1 MKKIIAAVLVAAM
14 MLTMSGCS
22 AVFDAMKSGVSEIAD
37 GYAGE
42 FKNSVTLSGEV
53 AEEEVS
59 PADGKK
65 ITSVVLNGA
74 SFNAINGGTAFIKI
88 IPSAENRVEIKYQS
102 DIKDHGFA
110 ITAKN
115 GELKISTDRE
125 IHFRTECF
133 EVTVYANCDSV
144 SINGGIELLM
154 DGVSTESLE
163 IDVQGA
169 VKAQIADAHADSMS
183 IKVDGAGEFDIN
195 GDVDTFSA
203 EFNGAGELRAKEL
216 ICKDASISISGAGD
230 VEISCSGTL
239 STDISGVGNVGYYG
253 SPTLSLNNSGAA
265 AVTQKSTDIYR
276 K

>member
-14 MLTMSGCS
+14 VLAMSGCS

-110 ITAKN
+110 VTAKN
-115 GELKISTDRE
+115 GELKISTDRKV
-125 IHFRTECF
+125 HFRTECF

-144 SINGGIELLM
+144 SINGGIELIM

-169 VKAQIADAHADSMS
+169 VKAQITDAHADSMS

-216 ICKDASISISGAGD
+216 VCKDASISISGAGD
-230 VEISCSGTL
+230 VEISCTGTL
-239 STDISGVGNVGYYG
+239 STDISGVGSVGYYG
-253 SPTLSLNNSGAA
+253 SPALSLNNSGAA
-265 AVTQKSTDIYR
+265 AVTQKSADIYR

>member
-14 MLTMSGCS
+14 VLAVSGCS
-22 AVFDAMKSGVSEIAD
+22 AVVDTMKSGVSKITSGEVD
-37 GYAGE
+37 G
-42 FKNSVTLSGEV
+42 FKNVVTLSGEV

-59 PADGKK
+59 PADGNK

-74 SFNAINGGTAFIKI
+74 SFNAVNGGTAFIKI

-110 ITAKN
+110 VTAKN
-115 GELKISTDRE
+115 GELKISADQGTR
-125 IHFRTECF
+125 FYTECF

-144 SINGGIELLM
+144 SINGGIELIM

-203 EFNGAGELRAKEL
+203 EFNGACEIRAKEL
-216 ICKDASISISGAGD
+216 VCKDASINVCGAGD
-230 VEISCSGTL
+230 VEISCTGTL
-239 STDISGVGNVGYYG
+239 STDISGVGSVGYYG
-253 SPTLSLNNSGAA
+253 SPALSLNNSGAA
-265 AVTQKSTDIYR
+265 VTQKSADIYR

>member
-42 FKNSVTLSGEV
+42 FKNSVTLSSEV

-110 ITAKN
+110 VTAKN
-115 GELKISTDRE
+115 GELKISTDRK

-230 VEISCSGTL
+230 VEISCTGTL
-239 STDISGVGNVGYYG
+239 STDISGVGSVGYYG

-265 AVTQKSTDIYR
+265 AVTQKSADIYR

>member
-14 MLTMSGCS
+14 VLAMSGCS

-42 FKNSVTLSGEV
+42 FKNNVTLSGEV

-74 SFNAINGGTAFIKI
+74 SFNAVNGGTAFIKI

-110 ITAKN
+110 VTAKN

-144 SINGGIELLM
+144 SINGGIELIM

-203 EFNGAGELRAKEL
+203 EFNGAGELRAMEL

-230 VEISCSGTL
+230 VEISCTGTL

-253 SPTLSLNNSGAA
+253 SPALSLNNSGAA
-265 AVTQKSTDIYR
+265 AVTQKSADIYR

>member
-14 MLTMSGCS
+14 VLAMSGCS
-22 AVFDAMKSGVSEIAD
+22 EVVDTMKSGVSEIAD

-74 SFNAINGGTAFIKI
+74 SFNAVNGGTAFIKI

-110 ITAKN
+110 VTAKN

-144 SINGGIELLM
+144 SISGGIELIM

-203 EFNGAGELRAKEL
+203 EFNGAGELRAMEL
-216 ICKDASISISGAGD
+216 VCKDASISISGAGEA
-230 VEISCSGTL
+230 EISCTGTL

-265 AVTQKSTDIYR
+265 AVTQKSADIYR

>member
-1 MKKIIAAVLVAAM
+1 MKKIIAVVLVAAM
-14 MLTMSGCS
+14 VLTMSGCS

-42 FKNSVTLSGEV
+42 FKNNVTLSGEV

-110 ITAKN
+110 VTAKN
-115 GELKISTDRE
+115 GELKISTDRK

-144 SINGGIELLM
+144 SINGGIELIM

-169 VKAQIADAHADSMS
+169 VKAQITDAHADSMS

-216 ICKDASISISGAGD
+216 VCKDASINVFGAGD
-230 VEISCSGTL
+230 VEISCTGTL
-239 STDISGVGNVGYYG
+239 STDISGVGSVGYYG
-253 SPTLSLNNSGAA
+253 SPALSLNNSGAA
-265 AVTQKSTDIYR
+265 AVTQKSADIYR

>member
-14 MLTMSGCS
+14 VLSVSGCS

-74 SFNAINGGTAFIKI
+74 SFNAVNGGTAFIKI

-110 ITAKN
+110 VTAKN

-144 SINGGIELLM
+144 SISGGIELIM
-154 DGVSTESLE
+154 DGVSTTSLE

-203 EFNGAGELRAKEL
+203 EFNGAGELRAMEL

-230 VEISCSGTL
+230 VEISCTGTL
-239 STDISGVGNVGYYG
+239 STDISGVGSVGYYG
-253 SPTLSLNNSGAA
+253 SPALSLNNSGAA
-265 AVTQKSTDIYR
+265 AVTQKSADIYR

>member
-14 MLTMSGCS
+14 VLAMSGCS
-22 AVFDAMKSGVSEIAD
+22 AVIDTLRNGVSEIAD

-53 AEEEVS
+53 AEEKVS

-74 SFNAINGGTAFIKI
+74 SFNAVNGGTAFIKI

-110 ITAKN
+110 VTAKN

-144 SINGGIELLM
+144 SISGGIELIM
-154 DGVSTESLE
+154 DGVSTKSLE

-203 EFNGAGELRAKEL
+203 EFNGAGELRAMEL

-230 VEISCSGTL
+230 VEISCTGTL

-253 SPTLSLNNSGAA
+253 SPALSLNNSGAA
-265 AVTQKSTDIYR
+265 AVTQKSADIYR

>member
-42 FKNSVTLSGEV
+42 FKNNVTLSGEV

-74 SFNAINGGTAFIKI
+74 SFDAINGGTAFIKI

-110 ITAKN
+110 VTAKN

-230 VEISCSGTL
+230 VEISCTGTL

-265 AVTQKSTDIYR
+265 AVTQKSADIYR

>member
-42 FKNSVTLSGEV
+42 FKNNVTLSGEV

-74 SFNAINGGTAFIKI
+74 SFDAINGGTAFIKI

-110 ITAKN
+110 VTAKN

-144 SINGGIELLM
+144 SISGGIELIM
-154 DGVSTESLE
+154 DGVSTKSLE

-216 ICKDASISISGAGD
+216 ICKDASINVCGAGD
-230 VEISCSGTL
+230 VEISCTGTL
-239 STDISGVGNVGYYG
+239 STDISGVGSVGYYG
-253 SPTLSLNNSGAA
+253 SPALSLNNSGAA
-265 AVTQKSTDIYR
+265 AVTQKSADIYR

>member
-14 MLTMSGCS
+14 VLTMSGCS

-42 FKNSVTLSGEV
+42 FKNNVTLSGEV

-74 SFNAINGGTAFIKI
+74 SFNAVNGGTAFIKI

-110 ITAKN
+110 VTAKN
-115 GELKISTDRE
+115 GELKISTDRK

-144 SINGGIELLM
+144 SISGGIELIM

-169 VKAQIADAHADSMS
+169 VKAKIADAHADSMS

-203 EFNGAGELRAKEL
+203 EFNGAGELRAMEL
-216 ICKDASISISGAGD
+216 ICKDASINVCGAGD
-230 VEISCSGTL
+230 VEISCTGTL

-265 AVTQKSTDIYR
+265 AVTQKSADIYR

>member
-14 MLTMSGCS
+14 VLAMSGCS

-59 PADGKK
+59 PADGNK

-74 SFNAINGGTAFIKI
+74 SFNAVNGGTAFIKI

-110 ITAKN
+110 VTAKN
-115 GELKISTDRE
+115 GELKISADHGTR
-125 IHFRTECF
+125 FYTECF
-133 EVTVYANCDSV
+133 EVTVYASCDSV
-144 SINGGIELLM
+144 SINGGIELFM

-163 IDVQGA
+163 IVVRGGL
-169 VKAQIADAHADSMS
+169 KAEIADAHADFLS
-183 IKVDGAGEFDIN
+183 IVVDGAGDFDISGEVDTLSAEVDGAGEI
-195 GDVDTFSA
+195 
-203 EFNGAGELRAKEL
+203 RAKEL
-216 ICKDASISISGAGD
+216 VCKDASINVCGAGD
-230 VEISCSGTL
+230 VEISCTGTL

-265 AVTQKSTDIYR
+265 AVTQKSADIYR

>member
-14 MLTMSGCS
+14 LLSVSGCS

-74 SFNAINGGTAFIKI
+74 SFNAVNGGTAFIKI

-110 ITAKN
+110 VTAKN
-115 GELKISTDRE
+115 GELKISTDRK

-154 DGVSTESLE
+154 DGVSTKSLE

-230 VEISCSGTL
+230 VEISCTGTL
-239 STDISGVGNVGYYG
+239 STDISGVGSVGYYG
-253 SPTLSLNNSGAA
+253 SPALSLNNSGAA
-265 AVTQKSTDIYR
+265 AVTQKSADIYR

>member
-1 MKKIIAAVLVAAM
+1 MKKIIAAVLIAAM
-14 MLTMSGCS
+14 MLAMSGCS

-74 SFNAINGGTAFIKI
+74 SFDAINGGTAFIKI

-110 ITAKN
+110 VTAKN

-230 VEISCSGTL
+230 VEISCTGTL

-265 AVTQKSTDIYR
+265 AVTQKSADIYR

>member
-42 FKNSVTLSGEV
+42 FKNNVTLSGEV

-110 ITAKN
+110 VTAKN

-144 SINGGIELLM
+144 SINGGIELIM

-169 VKAQIADAHADSMS
+169 VKAQITDAHADSMS

-203 EFNGAGELRAKEL
+203 EFNGAGELRAMEL

-230 VEISCSGTL
+230 VEISCTGTL
-239 STDISGVGNVGYYG
+239 STDISGVGSVGYYG

-265 AVTQKSTDIYR
+265 AVTQKSADIYR

>member
-14 MLTMSGCS
+14 MLAMSGCS

-74 SFNAINGGTAFIKI
+74 SFNAVNGGTAFIKI

-110 ITAKN
+110 VTAKN

-144 SINGGIELLM
+144 SISGGIELIM

-203 EFNGAGELRAKEL
+203 EFNGAGELRAMEL

-230 VEISCSGTL
+230 VEISCTGTL

-265 AVTQKSTDIYR
+265 AVTQKSADIYR

>member
-14 MLTMSGCS
+14 LLTVSGCS
-22 AVFDAMKSGVSEIAD
+22 AVIDTLRNGVSEIAD

-53 AEEEVS
+53 AEEKVS

-74 SFNAINGGTAFIKI
+74 SFNAVNGGTAFIKI

-110 ITAKN
+110 VTAKN

-144 SINGGIELLM
+144 SINGGIELIM

-230 VEISCSGTL
+230 VEISCTGTL

-253 SPTLSLNNSGAA
+253 SPALSLNNSGAA
-265 AVTQKSTDIYR
+265 AVTQKSADIYR

>member
-1 MKKIIAAVLVAAM
+1 MKKIIAAVLIAAM
-14 MLTMSGCS
+14 VLTMSGCS
-22 AVFDAMKSGVSEIAD
+22 AVFDTLRNGVSEIANGD
-37 GYAGE
+37 VIE

-110 ITAKN
+110 VTAKN

-144 SINGGIELLM
+144 SINGGIELIM

-169 VKAQIADAHADSMS
+169 VKAQITDAHADSMS

-230 VEISCSGTL
+230 VEISCTGTL
-239 STDISGVGNVGYYG
+239 STDISGVGNVG
-253 SPTLSLNNSGAA
+253 
-265 AVTQKSTDIYR
+265 
-276 K
+276 

>member
-14 MLTMSGCS
+14 LLTVSGCS
-22 AVFDAMKSGVSEIAD
+22 AVIDTLRNGVSEIAD

-53 AEEEVS
+53 AEEKVS

-74 SFNAINGGTAFIKI
+74 SFNAVNGGTAFIKI

-110 ITAKN
+110 VTAKN

-144 SINGGIELLM
+144 SINGGIELIM

-169 VKAQIADAHADSMS
+169 VKAQITDAHADSMS

-203 EFNGAGELRAKEL
+203 EFNGAGEIRAKEL
-216 ICKDASISISGAGD
+216 VCKDASISISGAGD
-230 VEISCSGTL
+230 VEISCTDTL

-265 AVTQKSTDIYR
+265 AVTQKSADIYH

>member
-14 MLTMSGCS
+14 VLAMSGCS
-22 AVFDAMKSGVSEIAD
+22 AVIDTLRNGVSEIAD

-42 FKNSVTLSGEV
+42 FKNNVTLSGEV

-74 SFNAINGGTAFIKI
+74 SFNAVNGGTAFIKI
-88 IPSAENRVEIKYQS
+88 IPSAENRAEIKYQS

-110 ITAKN
+110 VTAKN
-115 GELKISTDRE
+115 GELKISADHGTR
-125 IHFRTECF
+125 FYTECF

-144 SINGGIELLM
+144 SINGGIELFM

-163 IDVQGA
+163 IVVRGGL
-169 VKAQIADAHADSMS
+169 KAEIADAHADFLS
-183 IKVDGAGEFDIN
+183 IVVDGAGDFDISGEVGALSAEVDGAGEI
-195 GDVDTFSA
+195 
-203 EFNGAGELRAKEL
+203 RAKEL
-216 ICKDASISISGAGD
+216 VCKDASINVRGAGD
-230 VEISCSGTL
+230 VEISCTGTL

-265 AVTQKSTDIYR
+265 AVTQKSADIYR

>member
-1 MKKIIAAVLVAAM
+1 MKKLIAAVLVAAM
-14 MLTMSGCS
+14 VLTMSGCS

-59 PADGKK
+59 PADGNK

-74 SFNAINGGTAFIKI
+74 SFNAVNGGTAFIKI

-110 ITAKN
+110 VTAKN

-144 SINGGIELLM
+144 SINGGIELIM

-203 EFNGAGELRAKEL
+203 EFNGAGELRAMEL

-230 VEISCSGTL
+230 VEISCTGTL
-239 STDISGVGNVGYYG
+239 STDISGVGSVGYYG
-253 SPTLSLNNSGAA
+253 SPALSLNNSGAA
-265 AVTQKSTDIYR
+265 AVTQKSADIYR

>member
-14 MLTMSGCS
+14 LLTVSGCS
-22 AVFDAMKSGVSEIAD
+22 AVIDTLRNGVSEIAD

-53 AEEEVS
+53 AEEKVS

-74 SFNAINGGTAFIKI
+74 SFNAVNGGTAFIKI

-110 ITAKN
+110 VTAKN

-144 SINGGIELLM
+144 SINGGIELIM

-203 EFNGAGELRAKEL
+203 EFNGAGELRAMEL

-230 VEISCSGTL
+230 VEISCTGTL
-239 STDISGVGNVGYYG
+239 STDISGVGSVGYYG
-253 SPTLSLNNSGAA
+253 SPALSLNNSGAA
-265 AVTQKSTDIYR
+265 AVTQKSADIYR

>member
-1 MKKIIAAVLVAAM
+1 MKKIIAAVLIAAM
-14 MLTMSGCS
+14 VLTMSGCS

-88 IPSAENRVEIKYQS
+88 IPSTENRVEIKYQS

-110 ITAKN
+110 VTAKN
-115 GELKISTDRE
+115 GELKISTDRK

-144 SINGGIELLM
+144 SINGGIELIM

-169 VKAQIADAHADSMS
+169 VKARIADAHADSMS

-216 ICKDASISISGAGD
+216 ICKDASISISGAGEA
-230 VEISCSGTL
+230 EISCSGTL

-253 SPTLSLNNSGAA
+253 SPALSLNNSGAA
-265 AVTQKSTDIYR
+265 AVTQKSADIYR

>member
-1 MKKIIAAVLVAAM
+1 MKKIIAAVLIAAM
-14 MLTMSGCS
+14 VLTMSGCS

-42 FKNSVTLSGEV
+42 FKNNVTLSGEV

-59 PADGKK
+59 PADGNK

-74 SFNAINGGTAFIKI
+74 SFNAVNGGTAFIKI

-110 ITAKN
+110 VTAKN

-144 SINGGIELLM
+144 SINGGIELIM

-203 EFNGAGELRAKEL
+203 EFNGAGELRAMEL

-230 VEISCSGTL
+230 VEISCTGTL

-253 SPTLSLNNSGAA
+253 SPALSLNNSGAA
-265 AVTQKSTDIYR
+265 AVTQKSADIYR

>member
-1 MKKIIAAVLVAAM
+1 MV
-14 MLTMSGCS
+14 LTMSGCS

-74 SFNAINGGTAFIKI
+74 SFDAINGGTAFIKI
-88 IPSAENRVEIKYQS
+88 IPSAENRVEIKYQN

-110 ITAKN
+110 VTAKN

-169 VKAQIADAHADSMS
+169 VKAQITDAHADSMS
-183 IKVDGAGEFDIN
+183 IEVDGAGEFDIS
-195 GDVDTFSA
+195 GEVGALSA
-203 EFNGAGELRAKEL
+203 EVDGAGEIRAKEL
-216 ICKDASISISGAGD
+216 VCKDASINVSGAGD
-230 VEISCSGTL
+230 VEISCTSTL

-265 AVTQKSTDIYR
+265 AVTQKSADIYR

>member
-1 MKKIIAAVLVAAM
+1 MKKFIAAVLVAAM
-14 MLTMSGCS
+14 VLTMSGCS

-42 FKNSVTLSGEV
+42 FKNNVTLSGEV

-74 SFNAINGGTAFIKI
+74 SFNAVNGGTAFIKI

-110 ITAKN
+110 VTAKN
-115 GELKISTDRE
+115 GELKISADQGTR
-125 IHFRTECF
+125 FYTECF

-154 DGVSTESLE
+154 DSVSTESLE
-163 IDVQGA
+163 IRVRGG
-169 VKAQIADAHADSMS
+169 VKAEIADAHADFLS
-183 IKVDGAGEFDIN
+183 IIVDGAGDFDISGEVGALSAEVDGAGEI
-195 GDVDTFSA
+195 
-203 EFNGAGELRAKEL
+203 RAKEL
-216 ICKDASISISGAGD
+216 VCKDASINVCGAGD
-230 VEISCSGTL
+230 VEISCTGTL

-265 AVTQKSTDIYR
+265 AVTQKSADIYR

>member
-1 MKKIIAAVLVAAM
+1 MKKIIATVLVAAM
-14 MLTMSGCS
+14 MLSVSGCS
-22 AVFDAMKSGVSEIAD
+22 AVFDIMKSGVSEIAD

-110 ITAKN
+110 VTAKN

-144 SINGGIELLM
+144 SINGGIELIM

-230 VEISCSGTL
+230 VEISCTGTL
-239 STDISGVGNVGYYG
+239 STDISGVGSVGYYG
-253 SPTLSLNNSGAA
+253 SPALSLNNSGAA
-265 AVTQKSTDIYR
+265 AVTQKSADIYR

>member
-14 MLTMSGCS
+14 MLSVSGCS
-22 AVFDAMKSGVSEIAD
+22 AVFNTMKSGVSEIAD

-110 ITAKN
+110 VTAKN

-144 SINGGIELLM
+144 SINGGIELIM

-230 VEISCSGTL
+230 VEISCTGTL

-265 AVTQKSTDIYR
+265 AVTQKSADIYR

>member
-14 MLTMSGCS
+14 VLAMSGCS

-42 FKNSVTLSGEV
+42 FKNSVTLSGDAVEESV
-53 AEEEVS
+53 A
-59 PADGKK
+59 PADGKE
-65 ITSVVLNGA
+65 ITSVVLDGA
-74 SFNAINGGTAFIKI
+74 SFNAVNGGTAFIKI

-110 ITAKN
+110 VTAKN

-144 SINGGIELLM
+144 SISGGIELIM

-183 IKVDGAGEFDIN
+183 IKVDGAGEFDIS

-203 EFNGAGELRAKEL
+203 EFNGAGEIRAKDL
-216 ICKDASISISGAGD
+216 VCKDASISISGAGD
-230 VEISCSGTL
+230 VEISCTGTL
-239 STDISGVGNVGYYG
+239 STDISGVGSVGYYG
-253 SPTLSLNNSGAA
+253 SPALSLNNSGAA
-265 AVTQKSTDIYR
+265 AVTQKSADIYR

>member
-14 MLTMSGCS
+14 VLTMSGCS

-42 FKNSVTLSGEV
+42 FKNNVTLSGEV

-74 SFNAINGGTAFIKI
+74 SFDAINGGTAFIKI

-110 ITAKN
+110 VTAKN
-115 GELKISTDRE
+115 GELKISTDRK

-144 SINGGIELLM
+144 SISGGIELIM

-169 VKAQIADAHADSMS
+169 VKAQITDAHADSMS

-230 VEISCSGTL
+230 VEISCTGTL

-265 AVTQKSTDIYR
+265 AVTQKSADIYR

>member
-1 MKKIIAAVLVAAM
+1 MKKIIAVVLVAAM
-14 MLTMSGCS
+14 VLAMSGCS

-74 SFNAINGGTAFIKI
+74 SFNAVNGGTAFIKI

-110 ITAKN
+110 VTAKN
-115 GELKISTDRE
+115 GELKISTDRK

-163 IDVQGA
+163 IYVQGA

-203 EFNGAGELRAKEL
+203 EFNGAGELRAMEL
-216 ICKDASISISGAGD
+216 ICKDASINVFGAGD
-230 VEISCSGTL
+230 VEISCTGTL
-239 STDISGVGNVGYYG
+239 STDISGVGSVGYYG

-265 AVTQKSTDIYR
+265 AVTQKSADIYR

>member
-1 MKKIIAAVLVAAM
+1 MKKIIAAVLVAAIV
-14 MLTMSGCS
+14 LAMSGCS

-110 ITAKN
+110 VTAKN
-115 GELKISTDRE
+115 GELKISTDRK

-144 SINGGIELLM
+144 SINGGIELIM

-216 ICKDASISISGAGD
+216 ICKDASINVFGAGD
-230 VEISCSGTL
+230 VEISCTGTL

-253 SPTLSLNNSGAA
+253 SPALSLNNSGAA
-265 AVTQKSTDIYR
+265 AVTQKSADIYR

>member
-14 MLTMSGCS
+14 LLTVSGCS
-22 AVFDAMKSGVSEIAD
+22 AVIDTLRNGVSEIAD

-53 AEEEVS
+53 AEEKVS

-74 SFNAINGGTAFIKI
+74 SFNAVNGGTAFIKI

-110 ITAKN
+110 VTAKN

-144 SINGGIELLM
+144 SISGGIELIM
-154 DGVSTESLE
+154 DGVSTTSLE

-230 VEISCSGTL
+230 VEISCTGTL
-239 STDISGVGNVGYYG
+239 STYISGVGSVGYYG

-265 AVTQKSTDIYR
+265 AVTQKSADIYR

>member
-14 MLTMSGCS
+14 VLAMSGCS
-22 AVFDAMKSGVSEIAD
+22 AVVDTMKSGVSEIAD

-110 ITAKN
+110 VTAKN

-144 SINGGIELLM
+144 SINGGIELIM

-230 VEISCSGTL
+230 VEISCTGTL

-265 AVTQKSTDIYR
+265 AVTQKSADIYR

>member
-14 MLTMSGCS
+14 MLAISGCS

-42 FKNSVTLSGEV
+42 FKNNVTLSGEV

-110 ITAKN
+110 VTAKN

-144 SINGGIELLM
+144 SINGGIELIM

-230 VEISCSGTL
+230 VEISCTGTL
-239 STDISGVGNVGYYG
+239 STDISGVGSVGYYG
-253 SPTLSLNNSGAA
+253 SPALSLNNSGAA
-265 AVTQKSTDIYR
+265 AVTQKSADIYR

>member
-1 MKKIIAAVLVAAM
+1 MKKLIAAVLVAAM
-14 MLTMSGCS
+14 VLTMSGCS
-22 AVFDAMKSGVSEIAD
+22 AVFDTLRNGVSEIAD

-110 ITAKN
+110 VTAKN

-144 SINGGIELLM
+144 SINGGIELIM
-154 DGVSTESLE
+154 DGVSTKSLE

-183 IKVDGAGEFDIN
+183 IKVDGAGEFDIS

-203 EFNGAGELRAKEL
+203 EFNGAGELRAMEL

-230 VEISCSGTL
+230 VEISCTGTL
-239 STDISGVGNVGYYG
+239 STDISGVGSVGYYG
-253 SPTLSLNNSGAA
+253 SPALSLNNSGAA
-265 AVTQKSTDIYR
+265 AVTQKSADIYR

>member
-14 MLTMSGCS
+14 VLAMSGCS
-22 AVFDAMKSGVSEIAD
+22 AVIDTMKSGVSEIAD

-59 PADGKK
+59 PADGNK

-74 SFNAINGGTAFIKI
+74 SFNAVNGGTAFIKI

-110 ITAKN
+110 VTAKN

-144 SINGGIELLM
+144 SINGGIELIM

-230 VEISCSGTL
+230 VEISCTGTL

-265 AVTQKSTDIYR
+265 AVTQKSADIYR